1 MGSLSLRQGTP
12 SSLLATY
19 LDRRADFKR
28 LLAARLGCPQEAED
42 LVQEMYLKLTQL
54 EAGLVVERQE
64 AFLYRMAMNLALDRV
79 RQRRRGSARDRQWID
94 VTSDRVEGE
103 AIEPEPLQDRVVD
116 GRQRLARVMDA
127 ARRLPAQCKRVFQLH
142 KIEGLTHAEV
152 ADRLGIS
159 RSAVEKQMTTALQRL
174 AKAQRAPLAAG
185 GEKNCGG
192 IGPSA
197 TSNQGTEALPRRSG
211 HE

>member
-1 MGSLSLRQGTP
+1 MGSLSLRHGTP
-12 SSLLATY
+12 PSLLATY

-94 VTSDRVEGE
+94 ATSDRVEGE
-103 AIEPEPLQDRVVD
+103 AVEPEPLQDRVVD

-127 ARRLPAQCKRVFQLH
+127 AQRLPNQCKRVFQLH
-142 KIEGLTHAEV
+142 KIEGLSHAEV
-152 ADRLGIS
+152 ADLLGIS

-174 AKAQRAPLAAG
+174 AKAQRSPLNAATA
-185 GEKNCGG
+185 KNCGG
-192 IGPSA
+192 IGLSA
-197 TSNQGTEALPRRSG
+197 SSNQGTEALPRRAG

>member
-54 EAGLVVERQE
+54 DAGLVVERHE

-94 VTSDRVEGE
+94 ATSQMAEGE
-103 AIEPEPLQDRVVD
+103 AIEPQPLQDRVVD

-127 ARRLPAQCKRVFQLH
+127 AQRLPSQCKRVFQLH
-142 KIEGLTHAEV
+142 KIEGLSHAEV
-152 ADRLGIS
+152 ADMLGIS

-174 AKAQRAPLAAG
+174 TKAQKPALRTG

-192 IGPSA
+192 IGQPVS
-197 TSNQGTEALPRRSG
+197 SKQGMDAPARRSG

>member
-1 MGSLSLRQGTP
+1 MSSLSLRQGTP

-54 EAGLVVERQE
+54 NEGLVVERHE

-94 VTSDRVEGE
+94 ATCQSVAGE

-116 GRQRLARVMDA
+116 GRQRLARVMQA
-127 ARRLPAQCKRVFQLH
+127 AARLPAQCRRVFQLH
-142 KIEGLTHAEV
+142 KIEGLSHAEIS
-152 ADRLGIS
+152 DLLGIS

-174 AKAQRAPLAAG
+174 VRAQRPPLRSTDT
-185 GEKNCGG
+185 KNCGG
-192 IGPSA
+192 AGLSV
-197 TSNQGTEALPRRSG
+197 SSRQGTASSTRRSG